1 MNKKKMILTSLA
13 SVAILGAGFVTS
25 QPTVVRAE
33 EAPVASQSKAEKDYD
48 AAVKKS
54 EAAKKHYEEAKK
66 KAEDAQKKYDE
77 DQKKTEDKAEAVKKA
92 DEELQKAN
100 LEVQKAYVEYQKAQR
115 EHNESRGRKKA
126 DAKKKLVAALS
137 HIEEVESKQIEA
149 KANFNK
155 EQAKVIP
162 KETEL
167 ATTKQKAEEAKKR
180 SRSS

>member
-66 KAEDAQKKYDE
+66 DLDDAKAAQKNM
-77 DQKKTEDKAEAVKKA
+77 KTIK
-92 DEELQKAN
+92 
-100 LEVQKAYVEYQKAQR
+100 
-115 EHNESRGRKKA
+115 RKLKR
-126 DAKKKLVAALS
+126 KLL
-137 HIEEVESKQIEA
+137 
-149 KANFNK
+149 
-155 EQAKVIP
+155 
-162 KETEL
+162 
-167 ATTKQKAEEAKKR
+167 R
-180 SRSS
+180 

>member
-66 KAEDAQKKYDE
+66 DLDDAKAAQKK
-77 DQKKTEDKAEAVKKA
+77 
-92 DEELQKAN
+92 
-100 LEVQKAYVEYQKAQR
+100 
-115 EHNESRGRKKA
+115 
-126 DAKKKLVAALS
+126 
-137 HIEEVESKQIEA
+137 I
-149 KANFNK
+149 
-155 EQAKVIP
+155 
-162 KETEL
+162 
-167 ATTKQKAEEAKKR
+167 
-180 SRSS
+180 